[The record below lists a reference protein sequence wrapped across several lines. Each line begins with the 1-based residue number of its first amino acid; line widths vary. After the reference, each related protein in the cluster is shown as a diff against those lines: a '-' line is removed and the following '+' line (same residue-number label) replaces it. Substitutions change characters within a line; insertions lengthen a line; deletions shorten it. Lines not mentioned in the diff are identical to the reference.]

1 MGEVRLTLQAQD
13 DLIDIWMFTAEAT
26 REAADRLMDA
36 IKEKCEMLASSPE
49 MGKAREEL
57 APSLRSFPSGRYIIF
72 YRPTGN
78 GIEVIRV
85 LSGYRDIDA
94 LFP

>member
-1 MGEVRLTLQAQD
+1 MGEILLTPQAQD
-13 DLIDIWMFTAEAT
+13 DLIDIWMFTAEAN

-36 IKEKCEMLASSPE
+36 VKEKCQTLASMPE

-57 APSLRSFPSGRYIIF
+57 APSLRSFPAGRYIIF
-72 YRPTGN
+72 YRPAGN